1 MSKIRISRR
10 EVCNSEQYLFLKCQI
25 GEGRF
30 GNVYLGL
37 WRGEK
42 VAVKI
47 FSTLDEESWFRET
60 QIYMTEMLR
69 HENILGFVAADNRG
83 ENVLLDQF
91 FPSAKYSGRVQALKY

>member
-1 MSKIRISRR
+1 M
-10 EVCNSEQYLFLKCQI
+10 KCQI

-83 ENVLLDQF
+83 EPLAPAQVWPLTQF
-91 FPSAKYSGRVQALKY
+91 FLFPFCEKLLICLEGKSMTPHR

>member
-1 MSKIRISRR
+1 M
-10 EVCNSEQYLFLKCQI
+10 KCQI

-91 FPSAKYSGRVQALKY
+91 FHPQNIQGGYKRSNISKWRGQKR

>member
-1 MSKIRISRR
+1 M
-10 EVCNSEQYLFLKCQI
+10 KCQI

-83 ENVLLDQF
+83 ESPLWPQ
-91 FPSAKYSGRVQALKY
+91 PSAGSTHYLIVLFYPFFRQGLYD

>member
-1 MSKIRISRR
+1 M
-10 EVCNSEQYLFLKCQI
+10 KCQI

-83 ENVLLDQF
+83 EPFGPSPLLAQ
-91 FPSAKYSGRVQALKY
+91 LIT

>member
-1 MSKIRISRR
+1 M
-10 EVCNSEQYLFLKCQI
+10 KCQI

-83 ENVLLDQF
+83 EPLAPAPWLYLFLVTIFILF
-91 FPSAKYSGRVQALKY
+91 